1 MMNDA
6 KNSQA
11 DDFTEK
17 RENVSTL
24 NHHNVKHRTCAL
36 TMCVCVC
43 VCSETEI
50 RAIGDVEVDSFM
62 RARLCVCRTHNVT
75 HIRHRKEG

>member
-1 MMNDA
+1 MIMIMMNDA

-43 VCSETEI
+43 VCVQKLRFE
-50 RAIGDVEVDSFM
+50 R
-62 RARLCVCRTHNVT
+62 
-75 HIRHRKEG
+75 